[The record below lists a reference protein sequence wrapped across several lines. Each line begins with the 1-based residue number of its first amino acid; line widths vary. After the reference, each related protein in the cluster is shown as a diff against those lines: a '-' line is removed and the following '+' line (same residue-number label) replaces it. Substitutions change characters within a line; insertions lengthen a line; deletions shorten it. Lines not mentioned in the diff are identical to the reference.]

1 MVKIPIL
8 RWGQPYESLE
18 ADNVVHFVTGEKLAQ
33 VSQANPGLLA
43 KDMKK
48 ARRARE
54 VLTEI
59 PVRELVSMMKKTAD
73 LYRDATLP
81 LGDGE
86 QSPADFARQQSAS
99 TGLPEHMC
107 RANMSK
113 NHFVLSNM
121 DQILDCLTRGL
132 DPEV

>member
-8 RWGQPYESLE
+8 RWGQPYNSLE
-18 ADNVVHFVTGEKLAQ
+18 ADNVVHFVTGETLAQ

-43 KDMKK
+43 KDMKRV
-48 ARRARE
+48 RRARE
-54 VLTEI
+54 VLCEI
-59 PVRELVSMMKKTAD
+59 PCRELVGLMKKAAD

-86 QSPADFARQQSAS
+86 QSPADFARHQSAS

-107 RANMSK
+107 RANMGK
-113 NHFVLSNM
+113 NHFVL
-121 DQILDCLTRGL
+121 
-132 DPEV
+132 

>member
-18 ADNVVHFVTGEKLAQ
+18 HDNVINFVTGETLAQ
-33 VSQANPGLLA
+33 VGQANPGLVA

-48 ARRARE
+48 AQHARD
-54 VLTEI
+54 VLREI
-59 PVRELVSMMKKTAD
+59 PISDLIAMMKKAGE
-73 LYRDATLP
+73 LYKDATLP
-81 LGDGE
+81 MGDGE

-107 RANMSK
+107 RGNMSK
-113 NHFVLSNM
+113 NHF
-121 DQILDCLTRGL
+121 
-132 DPEV
+132 